1 MDIEAE
7 KSEAG
12 SERSPVS
19 ETHLEEATS
28 SPSGAVRPL
37 TPRTDAQWKSIFYE
51 TLQPRALDLQQMR
64 VEKLRNSKM
73 VQKKAEKKEPPDKLS
88 RDWFND
94 ESMTLETRAYLVDKL
109 LPTLVPGV
117 EKLLMAAEKKKAL
130 ERKESEPLTFDPITF
145 LGEYLM
151 RHNPAYEISAMP
163 NPYVRGLKAVADELK
178 TKVPETTLH
187 KLEQMKTLVKEK
199 RKQREQVEKIKTH
212 VRDMRKQALSMQ
224 FKEWTMDLTGQIPV
238 LLIQSALKSFMES
251 VSSEL
256 SDDGTGIYAR
266 PLESVGSLAPKLNE
280 EQFTEYLHSYIKNFS
295 SDMFQQL
302 LQHLLQCANDAR
314 NIIRH
319 DIWRQM
325 FLQLFFNCDHG
336 KVGLLDRQRILSL
349 LEVFFYNCSPQ
360 HKKGFLDPKKWP
372 IIELDDIEVAEFW
385 GNMEDEQISERSSLN
400 IPTGELGL
408 SEESIA
414 LKLLL
419 KDILSDMEMTA
430 PEEAPEGSAAADQ
443 EKAGV
448 EQEASH
454 AGEEGEVLLATALQ
468 DQAEMPA
475 VEPGSGEAAVQEEQD
490 PAAPAAAESAA
501 QETVVPTGKDV
512 VPVTT
517 RVSEPVLPV
526 ETLEADRN
534 PQPRSSAP
542 ASLFN
547 MQSGLQQTQNKELG
561 PGQEAGLEGQG
572 AAAEQSSAE
581 TAAAQEEPGKE
592 PEPGSRGQLHRSSEG
607 VPGPSKRPG
616 QKLSVS
622 DLLSMPSGLDSE
634 TCEKAPQKIYGK
646 IWSGNLQTADL
657 SFVYTDYGKE
667 IREDWNNES
676 TRFPDL
682 RMNMIEIQARG
693 PPSTISSFDKESLN
707 LPQFVQLMETFVG
720 EETTLSNVK
729 RLVEFVKEGYVQ
741 TEKEKIRQMERI
753 HQNSFLVR
761 QQLLLA
767 ALFEK
772 WDNECSGFL
781 DMQEVDAVLSTFKE
795 GMEQE
800 ALNKAKLQLPIPQWH
815 PSGIVKLSQRD
826 FQTYMELV
834 VSELTGDEDELLDNI
849 VEFLMMA
856 VERTHTERLRGS
868 ARRKWLLK
876 MEHAAVTNGGCI
888 KPVYDLLFKVL
899 CRDTDAHGDTKKI
912 SAYIALLEYNLV
924 SPERG
929 DVLLHYVACTEDDA
943 PYVLNQSLFMD
954 MEGVSFAAAL
964 DDKPI
969 HVPRVQLHG
978 NIHFWN
984 QDRPL
989 EERKGSFLVLPL
1001 EDIRRRVFGVL
1012 GLDTL
1017 QDKNEKTIFVPH
1029 EIRFYQGIAN
1039 TFSIAYHHIRTKESI
1054 MQVIITALGWLF
1066 TRVSLLQ
1073 TITTYFMEPG
1083 EDRMHDYT
1091 LRKVMTADQN
1101 EPLEVHLPPGPVV
1114 RRRDNIFRDY
1124 LFKCIDCSVVVTTF
1138 VFEEHRI
1145 AVPLRN
1151 QMGQAIAVFDVNFG
1165 SRQKLPTCE
1174 HRDLQ
1179 KMLRTIQAAVC
1190 EILKEDSGEKDPFY
1204 VLEAEYVGDWRR
1216 GGVLFYRFMLQELQN
1231 CIWNLDP
1238 FSSFSEIRCFEKP
1251 PSLVH
1256 TILKC
1261 ALLILYPQW
1270 AGTQEVEDW
1279 NCCIEKIDGELIEN
1293 ICYFDPTAAYVEVR
1307 PETLYNCL
1315 HGAHRK
1321 AVWKFRSAPM
1331 EYLYNWVNT
1340 CLSLI
1345 ELAKKLQHHQSMA
1358 TSSTALITPTLSR
1371 SLRSSQ
1377 ISANTNYTFAIPLV

>member
-1 MDIEAE
+1 
-7 KSEAG
+7 
-12 SERSPVS
+12 
-19 ETHLEEATS
+19 
-28 SPSGAVRPL
+28 
-37 TPRTDAQWKSIFYE
+37 
-51 TLQPRALDLQQMR
+51 
-64 VEKLRNSKM
+64 
-73 VQKKAEKKEPPDKLS
+73 
-88 RDWFND
+88 
-94 ESMTLETRAYLVDKL
+94 MTLETRAYLVDKL

-178 TKVPETTLH
+178 TKVPVTPVPCR
-187 KLEQMKTLVKEK
+187 LEQMKTLVKEK

-212 VRDMRKQALSMQ
+212 VRNMRKEALSMQ

-238 LLIQSALKSFMES
+238 LL
-251 VSSEL
+251 
-256 SDDGTGIYAR
+256 
-266 PLESVGSLAPKLNE
+266 
-280 EQFTEYLHSYIKNFS
+280 YLHSYIKDFS

-336 KVGLLDRQRILSL
+336 KVALLILVWAFQGISTA
-349 LEVFFYNCSPQ
+349 PP
-360 HKKGFLDPKKWP
+360 FLILGP

-385 GNMEDEQISERSSLN
+385 GNMEDEQISEKSSLN
-400 IPTGELGL
+400 IPSGELGL

-430 PEEAPEGSAAADQ
+430 PEDSEAPEGSAAADQ
-443 EKAGV
+443 EKAGL

-454 AGEEGEVLLATALQ
+454 PGEEGEVVLATALQ

-490 PAAPAAAESAA
+490 PAASAESAA
-501 QETVVPTGKDV
+501 QETVAPAGKDV

-517 RVSEPVLPV
+517 RVSAPALPV

-547 MQSGLQQTQNKELG
+547 MQSGLQQTQNGELG
-561 PGQEAGLEGQG
+561 PGQEPGLEGQG
-572 AAAEQSSAE
+572 AAAEQSRAE

-592 PEPGSRGQLHRSSEG
+592 PGSRGQLHRNSEG

-616 QKLSVS
+616 QKLSGTVCSAVKQCWVYVLVS
-622 DLLSMPSGLDSE
+622 HGLMDTLHFSTSNLYCTGCNLPSLLL
-634 TCEKAPQKIYGK
+634 
-646 IWSGNLQTADL
+646 
-657 SFVYTDYGKE
+657 
-667 IREDWNNES
+667 
-676 TRFPDL
+676 DL

-707 LPQFVQLMETFVG
+707 PPQFVQLMETFVG
-720 EETTLSNVK
+720 EETTLPNVK

-849 VEFLMMA
+849 VEFLIMA
-856 VERTHTERLRGS
+856 VERTHAERLRGS

-876 MEHAAVTNGGCI
+876 MEHAAMTNGGCI
-888 KPVYDLLFKVL
+888 KPVYDVLFKVL
-899 CRDTDAHGDTKKI
+899 CRDTDAHGDSKKI

-929 DVLLHYVACTEDDA
+929 DILLHYVACTEDDA

-954 MEGVSFAAAL
+954 MEGRAFSVVAPAL
-964 DDKPI
+964 PI

-1138 VFEEHRI
+1138 LFEEHRI

-1151 QMGQAIAVFDVNFG
+1151 QVGQAIAVFDINLG
-1165 SRQKLPTCE
+1165 NRQKLPTCE

-1238 FSSFSEIRCFEKP
+1238 FSSFTTLHVFLINLLTFM
-1251 PSLVH
+1251 L
-1256 TILKC
+1256 L
-1261 ALLILYPQW
+1261 ALQ
-1270 AGTQEVEDW
+1270 
-1279 NCCIEKIDGELIEN
+1279 KIDGELIEN

-1315 HGAHRK
+1315 HGKCMIINITVELPDGIDIRTLLDEVK
-1321 AVWKFRSAPM
+1321 G
-1331 EYLYNWVNT
+1331 LYSPTSDFPPW
-1340 CLSLI
+1340 
-1345 ELAKKLQHHQSMA
+1345 AKGHL
-1358 TSSTALITPTLSR
+1358 
-1371 SLRSSQ
+1371 
-1377 ISANTNYTFAIPLV
+1377 